1 MVKYGPAAVVK
12 HFEAPQANGGKVAGQ
27 RSRQV
32 NGLRRRGRK
41 LGLGARIAEHA
52 GACDGGQSPTCKQR
66 MRDMFELMDA
76 VLHPPRGLR
85 VQSADLVQPATFCS
99 TTTVMIAGN
108 HPRCG

>member
-1 MVKYGPAAVVK
+1 
-12 HFEAPQANGGKVAGQ
+12 
-27 RSRQV
+27 
-32 NGLRRRGRK
+32 
-41 LGLGARIAEHA
+41 
-52 GACDGGQSPTCKQR
+52 